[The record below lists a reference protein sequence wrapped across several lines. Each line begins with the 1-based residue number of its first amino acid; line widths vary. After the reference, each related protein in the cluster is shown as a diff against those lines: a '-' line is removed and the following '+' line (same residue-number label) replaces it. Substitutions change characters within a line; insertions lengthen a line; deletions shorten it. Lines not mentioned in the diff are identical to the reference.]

1 LGKVQCGIS
10 IDDAEDAGGKVQ
22 GDRAPRQKTMAVY
35 GSAVGKKGIKIQG
48 GAAGHS
54 HSDSNYTHYPG
65 RSFWME
71 GFAAFLSGQTFY
83 DKTAG
88 DL

>member
-1 LGKVQCGIS
+1 MMQKMLAERFKVTVHR
-10 IDDAEDAGGKVQ
+10 D
-22 GDRAPRQKTMAVY
+22 QKTMVVY
-35 GSAVGKKGIKIQG
+35 GSAVGKKGINIQG

-54 HSDSNYTHYPG
+54 NSDSNNIHYTG

-71 GFAAFLSGQTFY
+71 GFAAFLSGKTFY